1 MLFETGGDVIADE
14 PSYLTGV
21 KRTIWDGPLLRVVFS
36 PADNVELDLEWVA
49 AVAASGEPGGDTLV
63 DAGDVTLRAKWR
75 LFGGKSGG
83 AGLAV
88 RFGVSL
94 PNTSFNDTS
103 GRPSGLGPDTTRS
116 FAQALYT
123 QPLGRARL
131 HANAGI
137 LIFDEVFRPHEQSD
151 FVLYGLALGV
161 PLGGSFEAVAE
172 VAGRGGEG
180 EPGADERAEA
190 RAGLRFGSG
199 RVCFDL
205 AVRRGLLE
213 TDGTWGGTIG
223 FAWTIK
229 RGNGL
234 PRKPH
239 GGNSRRPV
247 TAFRPHRVTAAAL
260 DPDGDRLG
268 DYEWRTARNTMP
280 PLSSE
285 NVRRSAIWSSGS
297 DEARENM
304 SLAFLKFRCQ
314 SMNASM

>member
-1 MLFETGGDVIADE
+1 MRPPGAAFLLVLAAAPAFPQTRPLQTEEATTAPGGRMLFETGGDVIADE

-21 KRTIWDGPLLRVVFS
+21 KRTRWDGPLLRVVFS

-172 VAGRGGEG
+172 AFSKPTGHGVARSASRGRSRGGTDF
-180 EPGADERAEA
+180 PGSRMGVIAD
-190 RAGLRFGSG
+190 
-199 RVCFDL
+199 
-205 AVRRGLLE
+205 
-213 TDGTWGGTIG
+213 
-223 FAWTIK
+223 
-229 RGNGL
+229 
-234 PRKPH
+234 
-239 GGNSRRPV
+239 
-247 TAFRPHRVTAAAL
+247 
-260 DPDGDRLG
+260 DR
-268 DYEWRTARNTMP
+268 
-280 PLSSE
+280 
-285 NVRRSAIWSSGS
+285 
-297 DEARENM
+297 
-304 SLAFLKFRCQ
+304 
-314 SMNASM
+314 